1 MSKGINPD
9 IKELLALRHYATN
22 VEFFNKMK
30 VSSETTGNRLSIA
43 RGRGMDFEEVRRYQS
58 GDDIRLIHWPLTA
71 RLGKPYTKIYKEERE
86 RAVYLLVDQSQ
97 SMQFGTRV
105 CFKSVLAAK
114 IAAIFGWAALNH
126 HEQIGGIVFNDDT
139 AEFIKPKRSRQSILD
154 LFNLITTNNQKL
166 RQHNSNFNGGL
177 NNALQL
183 VYKKLQSGSI
193 VIVISDYFNMNEE
206 TQTYL
211 RLISGK
217 SELIN
222 ILVYDP
228 LEASLPAIGGHYT
241 FTDNGK
247 SQLDISAN
255 AKTCKLYSTP
265 FENRRALIKQ
275 PGQQLLQIATND
287 DLVQKINYGVFKK
300 HGR

>member
-1 MSKGINPD
+1 MSKGINSD

-22 VEFFNKMK
+22 IEFFNKMK
-30 VSSETTGNRLSIA
+30 VSSAETGNRLSIA
-43 RGRGMDFEEVRRYQS
+43 RGRGMDFEEVRRYQA

-86 RAVYLLVDQSQ
+86 RAVYLLIDQSI

-105 CFKSVLAAK
+105 CFKNVLAAK

-139 AEFIKPKRSRQSILD
+139 AEFIKPKRSRQSMLD
-154 LFNLITTNNQKL
+154 LFNLITNKHAL
-166 RQHNSNFNGGL
+166 KQHNGGL

-183 VYKKLQSGSI
+183 VYRKLQSGSI
-193 VIVISDYFNMNEE
+193 VIVISDYFSMNEE
-206 TQTYL
+206 TKTYL
-211 RLISGK
+211 RLIGQK

-228 LEASLPAIGGHYT
+228 LEASLPKTSGHYT
-241 FTDNGK
+241 FTGDGK

-255 AKTCKLYSTP
+255 TKTCKLYSTY
-265 FENRRALIKQ
+265 FEDRLAQIKQ
-275 PGQQLLQIATND
+275 MRYQLLQIATND
-287 DLVQKINYGVFKK
+287 DLLSKINYGVFNK
-300 HGR
+300 HGL

>member
-1 MSKGINPD
+1 MSKGINSD
-9 IKELLALRHYATN
+9 IKELLALRHHATN
-22 VEFFNKMK
+22 IEFFNKMK
-30 VSSETTGNRLSIA
+30 VSSAQTGNRLSIA
-43 RGRGMDFEEVRRYQS
+43 RGRGMDFEEVRRYQP

-86 RAVYLLVDQSQ
+86 RAVYLLVDQSH

-126 HEQIGGIVFNDDT
+126 HEQIGGVVFNDNS
-139 AEFIKPKRSRQSILD
+139 AEFIKPKLSRKSMLD
-154 LFNLITTNNQKL
+154 LFNLITNDQGLK
-166 RQHNSNFNGGL
+166 QHNGGM
-177 NNALQL
+177 NNALKL

-193 VIVISDYFNMNEE
+193 VIVISDYFTMDQE

-211 RLISGK
+211 RLIGQK

-222 ILVYDP
+222 VLVYDP
-228 LEASLPAIGGHYT
+228 LEASLPASGGHYS

-247 SQLDISAN
+247 LQLDISAN
-255 AKTCKLYSTP
+255 TKTCKLYSTP
-265 FENRRALIKQ
+265 FENRLAGIKQ